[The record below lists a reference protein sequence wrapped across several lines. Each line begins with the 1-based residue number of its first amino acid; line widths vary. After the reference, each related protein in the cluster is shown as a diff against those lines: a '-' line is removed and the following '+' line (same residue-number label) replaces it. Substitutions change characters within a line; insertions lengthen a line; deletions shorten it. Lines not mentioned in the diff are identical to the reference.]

1 MSYRLFPASQFLSMP
16 WKNGGGV
23 THEIFRFPEGSEH
36 WVWRMSVA
44 DVAAD
49 GPFSA
54 FPGCTRSL
62 TLLSGAGMRLDFTD
76 RSAELLSPYG
86 SVLFSGEDA
95 LSAHLLDGPT
105 TDFNAIWRTDSVSV
119 TVERRAMHGTLWCIP
134 EQGVSWF
141 VYFLS
146 GHGRVKSDPNS
157 PDIAAG
163 DAIWLQ
169 PQAGAPRL
177 MLEAFGEA
185 LWIKISAL

>member
-1 MSYRLFPASQFLSMP
+1 MP

-54 FPGCTRSL
+54 FPCCTRSL
-62 TLLSGAGMRLDFTD
+62 TLLSGAGMRLDFKD
-76 RSAELLSPYG
+76 RSAELLPPYG

-134 EQGVSWF
+134 EQDVSWF

>member
-1 MSYRLFPASQFLSMP
+1 MP